1 MFGKK
6 KEDKSKLIE
15 EYKSLFAK
23 QLELF
28 RLEAETTGQTLKEIY
43 KEHHDVTQSRGA
55 TNIIITRHTG
65 GSQSDQL
72 DEIENI
78 HEQDEK
84 AEEVFHIALDEFLK
98 EIEGE

>member
-6 KEDKSKLIE
+6 KEDRKKLIE
-15 EYKSLFAK
+15 EYKGLFAK

-28 RLEAETTGQTLKEIY
+28 KLEAETTGKTLKEIY
-43 KEHHDVTQSRGA
+43 KEHHDVTQSRAA

-78 HEQDEK
+78 HSQENHAK
-84 AEEVFHIALDEFLK
+84 EVFHIALDEFLK